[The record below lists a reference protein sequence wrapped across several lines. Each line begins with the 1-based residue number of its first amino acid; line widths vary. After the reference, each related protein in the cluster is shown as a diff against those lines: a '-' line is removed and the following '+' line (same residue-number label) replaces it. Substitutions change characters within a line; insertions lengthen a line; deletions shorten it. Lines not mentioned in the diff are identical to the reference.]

1 MALSNQPSNATTA
14 PEKTG
19 AQLAAYQE
27 EMKPMARYF
36 SGKPLKWWMGLF
48 YLFLYAPMVVLVIYS
63 FNQNRLAMVW
73 SGFSTEWYAKLFA
86 NTDIWRSA
94 MNSII
99 VAFTAAPL
107 SVIFAL
113 TAAYIVVRGM
123 DFLGKALIMV
133 AVILPLIIPEMVSA
147 VASLMFFSTMHINW
161 GLGNVIIA
169 HTVFCLPFAYVPLR
183 SALLGMDANLEMAAR
198 DLYASEWQ
206 IFRLVTLP
214 ILRNAIFSAFALA
227 FVISLDDFIIT
238 LMVANAGS
246 GTLPVYIYSMIR
258 QGVTPEVNAI
268 STLYLLVSVGL
279 VSIYLLLSKNKT
291 PVA

>member
-1 MALSNQPSNATTA
+1 MSNHPRA
-14 PEKTG
+14 EKDNSLNSG
-19 AQLAAYQE
+19 PIGAYQE

-36 SGKPLKWWMGLF
+36 AGRSLKGWMILF
-48 YLFLYAPMVVLVIYS
+48 YTFLYAPMVVLVIYS
-63 FNQNRLAMVW
+63 FNQNRLAMIW
-73 SGFSTEWYAKLFA
+73 TGFSTKWYEKMFS
-86 NTDIWRSA
+86 NDDIWRA
-94 MNSII
+94 AINSII

-107 SVIFAL
+107 SVVFAL
-113 TAAYIVVRGM
+113 TASYVVVRGT
-123 DFLGKALIMV
+123 DFFGKALILV

-227 FVISLDDFIIT
+227 FVISLDDFLIT
-238 LMVANAGS
+238 LMVADAGAS
-246 GTLPVYIYSMIR
+246 TLPVYIYSMIR
-258 QGVTPEVNAI
+258 QGITPEVNAI
-268 STLYLLVSVGL
+268 STLYLLVSIGL
-279 VSIYLLLSKNKT
+279 VSTYLLLSKNK
-291 PVA
+291 PPIA

>member
-1 MALSNQPSNATTA
+1 MTNTQP
-14 PEKTG
+14 
-19 AQLAAYQE
+19 QAYQE

-36 SGKPLKWWMGLF
+36 AKRPLKWWMMLF
-48 YLFLYAPMVVLVIYS
+48 YLFLYAPMVILVIYS
-63 FNQNRLAMVW
+63 FNENRLAMVW
-73 SGFSTEWYAKLFA
+73 TKFSLQWYTKLFD
-86 NTDIWRSA
+86 NEDIWRSA

-107 SVIFAL
+107 SVMFAL
-113 TAAYIVVRGM
+113 TAAYIVVRGV
-123 DFLGKALIMV
+123 DFFGKALILI
-133 AVILPLIIPEMVSA
+133 AVVLPLIIPEMVSA
-147 VASLMFFSTMHINW
+147 VASLMFFSTLHIQW

-206 IFRLVTLP
+206 IFRLITLP

-238 LMVANAGS
+238 LMVASAGA

-258 QGVTPEVNAI
+258 QGITPEVNAI
-268 STLYLLVSVGL
+268 STIYLMMSVALVSLYL
-279 VSIYLLLSKNKT
+279 YLSKNKS
-291 PVA
+291 PIA